1 MASQPIC
8 MSTLKQIIQLHRQ
21 GVGIKRIARSLGIS
35 KNTVRKYLRRLETD
49 GATSTASEEVLVECL
64 SHPST
69 PTQDRY
75 EHFQSLLPYLEK
87 ELQKVGVTRQL
98 LWQEYKWQY
107 PDGYNH
113 TQFCHYLRLRKQ
125 SQQVSMVQDQKAG
138 DKLYVD
144 FAGKELAVVD
154 PSSGEV
160 MSVEVFVAVLGA
172 SQYAYVEAIRTQTK
186 ADFLRATENAL
197 HFLGGVP
204 QAIVPDNLKAAVTK
218 ASKYEPLLN
227 QTFEEFAHHYG
238 TVILPARSRKPQDK
252 ALVERT
258 VTLVYQRIYARLRN
272 EVFLSLRSLN
282 DAIKELLPYL
292 NQACFQGRN
301 ESRADLFAELDQPV
315 LRPLPL
321 HRYEWKYYKAATVL
335 KNYHVFLKED
345 HHYYSVPYRYV
356 SKKVKIA
363 YTGSSVEVYHQH
375 ERIAV
380 HARSQHKYQYSTLK
394 EHMPSAHRFVS
405 DWCPEKFIRWAAR
418 ISPVVEE
425 YIRKVLASKAHPEQG
440 YKSCI
445 GILNFEKKVGR
456 DRLVAAC
463 QRGLSFQSY
472 GYQVIKNIL
481 NRGLDQLEEP
491 PETTYRPPE
500 HENIRGQAYYQ

>member
-1 MASQPIC
+1 MASPPIR
-8 MSTLKQIIQLHRQ
+8 MSTLKQIIQLHQR
-21 GVGIKRIARSLGIS
+21 GVGIKTIARRLGIS
-35 KNTVRKYLRRLETD
+35 KNTVRKYLRRLTSD
-49 GATSTASEEVLVECL
+49 AVVVTATEEELHQVLRR
-64 SHPST
+64 PDT

-87 ELQKVGVTRQL
+87 ELQKTGVTRQL
-98 LWQEYKWQY
+98 LWQEYKRQY

-125 SQQVSMVQDQKAG
+125 SQQVSMVQYQKAG

-144 FAGKELAVVD
+144 FAGKKLVVVD
-154 PSSGEV
+154 PGSGEV
-160 MSVEVFVAVLGA
+160 SSVEVFVAVLGA
-172 SQYAYVEAIRTQTK
+172 SQYTYVEAIRSQTK
-186 ADFLRATENAL
+186 ADFLRATENAVY
-197 HFLGGVP
+197 FFGGVP

-227 QTFEEFAHHYG
+227 QTYEEFAHHYD

-258 VTLVYQRIYARLRN
+258 VTLVYQRVYARLRN

-282 DAIKELLPYL
+282 EAIQDLLPYL
-292 NQACFQGRN
+292 NQAHFQGRN
-301 ESRADLFAELDQPV
+301 ESRADLFAEVDQPV
-315 LRPLPL
+315 LRPLPQR
-321 HRYEWKYYKAATVL
+321 RYEWKYYKAATVL

-345 HHYYSVPYRYV
+345 SHYYSVPYRFV
-356 SKKVKIA
+356 GKKVKMA
-363 YTGSSVEVYHQH
+363 YTASSVEVYYQH

-380 HARSQHKYQYSTLK
+380 HARSRQKYQYSTQK
-394 EHMPSAHRFVS
+394 EHMPSTHRFVS
-405 DWCPEKFIRWAAR
+405 DWCPEKFTRWAAR

-425 YIRKVLASKAHPEQG
+425 YINKVLASKAHPEQG

-445 GILNFEKKVGR
+445 GILGFEKKVGKE
-456 DRLVAAC
+456 RLIAAC
-463 QRGLSFQSY
+463 QRGLAFQSY

-491 PETTYRPPE
+491 TETTYRPPA
-500 HENIRGQAYYQ
+500 HQNIRGQAYYK